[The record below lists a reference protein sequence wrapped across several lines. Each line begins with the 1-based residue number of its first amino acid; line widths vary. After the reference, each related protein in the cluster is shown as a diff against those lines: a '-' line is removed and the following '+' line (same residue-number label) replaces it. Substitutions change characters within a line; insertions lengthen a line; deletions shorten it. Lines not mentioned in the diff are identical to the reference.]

1 MKTDR
6 QSVILSIIDTQPIQT
21 QQQLQQALLEHG
33 ISCTQGTLSRDIKQ
47 LHLVKYPTADGKQRY
62 TADTASAGTE
72 QLKKLA
78 QVSRQGAVSFKVVEN
93 LLVVKT
99 LPGYAS
105 GVGSYLDKLKLAHV
119 LGTLAGNDTVL
130 VAMTDSRAAQ
140 ALYRDIRAVF

>member
-6 QSVILSIIDTQPIQT
+6 QSAILSIIGDRPIQT
-21 QQQLQQALLEHG
+21 QQQLQQALLEQG
-33 ISCTQGTLSRDIKQ
+33 ITCTQGTLSRDIKQ
-47 LHLVKYPTADGKQRY
+47 LHLVKYPTADGRQRY
-62 TADTASAGTE
+62 AAASASATAE

-78 QVSRQGAVSFKVVEN
+78 QVSRQGALSFRVAEN

-105 GVGSYLDKLKLAHV
+105 GVGSYLDQLKLEHV

-130 VAMTDSRAAQ
+130 VAMTDGRAAQ
-140 ALYRDIRAVF
+140 ELYREIRAVF